1 MTAFAGLRSC
11 LERPVLADFSPS
23 SLGKSVPRE
32 QRLGLVERRFAIRGA
47 RKRLIAV
54 SSAHRAFG

>member
-23 SLGKSVPRE
+23 GKRDLRPKV
-32 QRLGLVERRFAIRGA
+32 RLNRGHDIGHECQGS
-47 RKRLIAV
+47 RWN
-54 SSAHRAFG
+54 